1 MFRFIAVTREPYDIL
16 EPYDIFGNH
25 YGDGDYDSNKHCPA
39 VNIRIP
45 AERARDNNHPL
56 RA

>member
-1 MFRFIAVTREPYDIL
+1 MFRFIAVTREPYDI
-16 EPYDIFGNH
+16 FGNR

-45 AERARDNNHPL
+45 AERAR
-56 RA
+56 